1 MKDNLNKN
9 YELSF
14 SWSSTGFVFQKFV
27 VKSLG
32 QVDFT
37 IERGHFLLILY
48 QLFFINP
55 IDILIDML

>member
-37 IERGHFLLILY
+37 I
-48 QLFFINP
+48 
-55 IDILIDML
+55 